1 MMVAECDEL
10 LPYTTFDFLERNF
23 LYMAYGVMGRKSAFK
38 FDGGGHDGLEGRNDG
53 MDTQGR

>member
-1 MMVAECDEL
+1 MVAECDEL